1 MPNDAKTLAHHI
13 SGTNLGL
20 RPSRRRALQLLL
32 GGSAA
37 ALVAG
42 EAGWHA
48 ARAAPGASD
57 GLARSRPEDQRI
69 APRAILDFLDDVDRQ
84 GFELHSFMLWRNG
97 HVVAEGWWSPY
108 RADRVHMMHS
118 LTKSVA
124 VCAVG
129 LAIAEGRFGLRDKA
143 VSFFPQYLPD
153 TVDEKLAAMTVEDLL
168 TMRTG
173 HAHMVSGSVW
183 RPIKTSWVAEFFK
196 IPMVY
201 QPGTKW
207 VYTSAATYLL
217 SAIVTK
223 VTGQPLADYLT
234 PRLFEPLGITGYEWP
249 VGPENISPG
258 ANGLS
263 WKTVD
268 SLKLGILH
276 AQNGRWNG
284 KQVLPA
290 DWVAAVQSPHVKDTY
305 GYQWWLGPDG
315 AYYANGLFSQLSFV
329 FPKHNAVLAV
339 TAGIPGGAGFTK
351 LVFQHLPA
359 MLSAPAI
366 SAPAMGHG
374 RDGKTLTARTANLRL
389 LPQPELSSSPVV
401 PFVSARKYQFP
412 ENADAIKS
420 VSLTFADKRCSFVL
434 EDDRGSHTIEVG
446 LGHAVEG
453 STTMTG
459 NKLHHEYQPDVMRVV
474 ASGAWRDTRTFVMT
488 WVFVESAFRDTVE
501 CVFEGPLLR
510 LSRSVNVN
518 SAALDM
524 PVLVGKT
531 QA

>member
-1 MPNDAKTLAHHI
+1 MPSDT
-13 SGTNLGL
+13 TTPL
-20 RPSRRRALQLLL
+20 RDMAERAGEGGPSRRAALQLLL

-37 ALVAG
+37 TMIPGGPGWSRAEAKAG
-42 EAGWHA
+42 GFA
-48 ARAAPGASD
+48 D
-57 GLARSRPEDQRI
+57 GLARSRPEEQGI
-69 APRAILDFLDDVDRQ
+69 APRDIIAFLDDVAQQD
-84 GFELHSFMLWRNG
+84 FEMHSLMLWRNG

-108 RADRVHMMHS
+108 RADRIHMMHS

-129 LAIAEGRFGLRDKA
+129 LAIAEKRFGLQDKA
-143 VSFFPQYLPD
+143 VSFFKDMLPE
-153 TVDEKLAAMTVEDLL
+153 TVDDKLAAMTVEDLL

-173 HAHMVSGSVW
+173 HAYMVSGSVW

-196 IPMVY
+196 IPVVY

-217 SAIVTK
+217 SAIVSK
-223 VTGQPLADYLT
+223 VTGQPLADYLK
-234 PRLFEPLGITGYEWP
+234 PRLFDPLDIKGYEWP

-268 SLKLGILH
+268 CLKLGILH
-276 AQNGRWNG
+276 AQNGMWNG

-290 DWVAAVQSPHVKDTY
+290 DWVAAVQFPHVKDTY

-315 AYYANGLFSQLSFV
+315 AFYANGLFSQLSFV
-329 FPKHNAVLAV
+329 FPKQNAVLAM
-339 TAGIPGGAGFTK
+339 TAGIPMGSAFTK
-351 LVFQHLPA
+351 LVFSHFPA
-359 MLSAPAI
+359 MLSGTAARNDREFKTLAAHTADLQLLPAPVRSASPVARHI
-366 SAPAMGHG
+366 SA
-374 RDGKTLTARTANLRL
+374 K
-389 LPQPELSSSPVV
+389 
-401 PFVSARKYQFP
+401 KYQFA

-420 VSLTFADKRCSFVL
+420 ATLTFADDRCLFAM
-434 EDDRGSHTIEVG
+434 EDDRGTHTIEVG
-446 LGHAVEG
+446 IGRAIEG
-453 STTMTG
+453 TTTMTG

-474 ASGAWRDTRTFVMT
+474 ASGEWRDTRTFAMT
-488 WVFVESAFRDTVE
+488 WTFVESAFRDTVE

-524 PVLVGKT
+524 PVLVGKM

>member
-1 MPNDAKTLAHHI
+1 MLNDAKTLAHHI
-13 SGTNLGL
+13 SGTGHGL
-20 RPSRRRALQLLL
+20 KPSRRAALTLLL
-32 GGSAA
+32 GGSVAM
-37 ALVAG
+37 VAG
-42 EAGWHA
+42 DADWCLA
-48 ARAAPGASD
+48 MAASD
-57 GLARSRPEDQRI
+57 GLARSRPEDQGI

-129 LAIAEGRFGLRDKA
+129 LAIAEGRFNLRDKV
-143 VSFFPQYLPD
+143 VSFFREHLPD
-153 TVDEKLAAMTVEDLL
+153 TVDDKLAAMTVEDLL

-196 IPMVY
+196 IPVVY

-223 VTGQPLADYLT
+223 VTGQPLADYLKT
-234 PRLFEPLGITGYEWP
+234 RLFDPLGITGYQWP

-329 FPKHNAVLAV
+329 FPKHNAVLAI
-339 TAGIPGGAGFTK
+339 TSGIPGGAGFTK
-351 LVFQHLPA
+351 LVFQHTPA
-359 MLSAPAI
+359 MLSASVTAH
-366 SAPAMGHG
+366 S
-374 RDGKTLTARTANLRL
+374 RDGKALAARTANLRL
-389 LPQPELSSSPVV
+389 LPQPALSSSSVV
-401 PFVSARKYQFP
+401 PYVSAKKYQFP

-420 VSLTFADKRCSFVL
+420 VSLTFADKGCRFVL
-434 EDDRGSHTIEVG
+434 EDDRGIHTIEVG
-446 LGHAVEG
+446 LGQAVEG

-459 NKLHHEYQPDVMRVV
+459 NKLHHEYQPDVMRVI
-474 ASGAWRDTRTFVMT
+474 ASGAWRDTRTFVMI

-524 PVLVGKT
+524 PVLVGRAQVT
-531 QA
+531 GG

>member
-1 MPNDAKTLAHHI
+1 MPNDAKTLEHHM
-13 SGTNLGL
+13 SGTDHRL
-20 RPSRRRALQLLL
+20 RPSRRAALQVLL
-32 GGSAA
+32 GGSA
-37 ALVAG
+37 VAIG
-42 EAGWHA
+42 TGGADWRMA
-48 ARAAPGASD
+48 QAAPGAPD
-57 GLARSRPEDQRI
+57 GIARGRPEDQGI
-69 APRAILDFLDDVDRQ
+69 APRAILDFLDDIDRQ
-84 GFELHSFMLWRNG
+84 GFELHSFMLWRQG

-108 RADRVHMMHS
+108 RADRIHMMHS

-143 VSFFPQYLPD
+143 VSFFRDQLPD
-153 TVDEKLAAMTVEDLL
+153 TVDDKLAAMTVEDLL

-196 IPMVY
+196 IPVVY

-223 VTGQPLADYLT
+223 VTGQPLADYLK
-234 PRLFEPLGITGYEWP
+234 PRLFEPLAITGYEWP

-315 AYYANGLFSQLSFV
+315 AYYANGLFSQFSFV
-329 FPKHNAVLAV
+329 FPKHNVVLAM
-339 TAGIPGGAGFTK
+339 TAGIPVGAGFTK
-351 LVFQHLPA
+351 LVFQHVPA
-359 MLSAPAI
+359 MLSAPAA
-366 SAPAMGHG
+366 SHG
-374 RDGKTLTARTANLRL
+374 RDGKTLAARTAGLRL
-389 LPQPELSSSPVV
+389 LPQPEPSSSPMV
-401 PFVSARKYQFP
+401 PHVSAKKYQFP
-412 ENADAIKS
+412 ENADAIRS
-420 VSLTFADKRCSFVL
+420 VSLTFADKRCRFVL
-434 EDDRGSHTIEVG
+434 EDDRGVHAIEAG

-474 ASGAWRDTRTFVMT
+474 ASGVWRDARTFVMT

-510 LSRSVNVN
+510 LSRSVNIN

-524 PVLVGKT
+524 PVLVGKA
-531 QA
+531 QV